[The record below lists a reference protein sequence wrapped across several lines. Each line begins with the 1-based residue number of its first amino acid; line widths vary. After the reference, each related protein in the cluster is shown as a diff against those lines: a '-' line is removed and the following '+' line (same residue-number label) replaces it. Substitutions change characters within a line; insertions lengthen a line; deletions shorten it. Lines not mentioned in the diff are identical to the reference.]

1 MAALSFSLPYFFR
14 VYFHAI
20 MFSNFNLSIKYL
32 NVWNMKYLT
41 CNTVFS
47 SASSTMSS
55 TYFTVRITCPPILK
69 SPKRLRTSLVRYSLY
84 ALSGIG
90 DKHYSYLTILQI
102 WTFLVTPWPTFIF
115 NTLISLLFADQ
126 FSFAPDD
133 TNPFGSSLIL
143 SSLHGQMPSASL
155 WSKHAIFHLLL

>member
-69 SPKRLRTSLVRYSLY
+69 PPKRLRTSLVRYSLY

-90 DKHYSYLTILQI
+90 DKHYSYLTTLQI
-102 WTFLVTPWPTFIF
+102 WKFLVTPWPT
-115 NTLISLLFADQ
+115 LLL
-126 FSFAPDD
+126 
-133 TNPFGSSLIL
+133 T
-143 SSLHGQMPSASL
+143 L
-155 WSKHAIFHLLL
+155 WSLYCLQINSLSRQTIPILLGLR